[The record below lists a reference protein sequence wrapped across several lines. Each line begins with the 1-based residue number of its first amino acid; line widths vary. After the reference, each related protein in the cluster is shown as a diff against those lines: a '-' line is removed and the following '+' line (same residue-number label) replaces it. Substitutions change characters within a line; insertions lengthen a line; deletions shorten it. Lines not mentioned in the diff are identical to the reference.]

1 MNGKILNKKWF
12 TLFLLPAL
20 TLYLIFVLLPIVWA
34 SIYSLQDWDG
44 IGAMNFIGLQNYFKL
59 FTDDPIFWQA
69 LVNTL
74 VLMGISLVLIPAGLI
89 MAIWLNT
96 KIMLKS
102 FFKTVIFLPLVMPSV
117 VLGILWAQIYNP
129 ISGLLNSALVAF
141 GLPHLQRA
149 WLGEPETALLA
160 ILVVVLW
167 QSIGFYVIVYLAGLQ
182 NIPEEMIE
190 AAKIDGATDS
200 VITLQIII
208 PLLSNLIKFT
218 LIFNIITSL
227 KYFDLVFIMTRGQPD
242 HASEVVATHMYN
254 QAFDLYNYGYAS
266 AIAFTLFMACVFLS
280 FVLNRVFRRYEY

>member
-44 IGAMNFIGLQNYFKL
+44 IGAMNFIGLQNYFEL
-59 FTDDPIFWQA
+59 LTDDPIFWQSLA
-69 LVNTL
+69 NTL
-74 VLMGISLVLIPAGLI
+74 VLMGTSLVLIPAGLI

-141 GLPHLQRA
+141 GLPQLQRA

-190 AAKIDGATDS
+190 AAKIDGATDR

-266 AIAFTLFMACVFLS
+266 AIAFTLFIACVFLS
-280 FVLNRVFRRYEY
+280 FVLNRVFRRYDY